1 MVLAYAAMI
10 VAEGLLGIS
19 GVMAVVAAGLWMASR
34 GRPDISPEVTHSL
47 SDFWEMLSYLTE
59 TIIFFIVGMV
69 MVLMM
74 RRIAAK
80 LQRRIGPPFFQPLY
94 DIVKL
99 HSKKTQVSHG
109 MIHDIGIVMAMG
121 GYIAAETL
129 LPVPG
134 MNGIA
139 EKGGIITLLYL
150 MMIPSLGL
158 ALGVGQCAN
167 PNGSIGIARALTAM
181 LAYDIPL
188 VIVVFGVAYAA
199 GTTNLVDIIAVQ
211 QAGGFETWGVVQ
223 MPLLAIAG
231 LIAMHASL
239 GKQPF
244 EIYIAPAEIATGPMV
259 EMGGKYLGGLFVIIG
274 EILVKECADFRH
286 LYQGLGPLPLRLGH
300 LHQIGA
306 QGGIDPEIP
315 HVRAQQMGD
324 AGRIIILYIVLI

>member
-1 MVLAYAAMI
+1 MHTMDLIIELTLMPL
-10 VAEGLLGIS
+10 VA
-19 GVMAVVAAGLWMASR
+19 
-34 GRPDISPEVTHSL
+34 
-47 SDFWEMLSYLTE
+47 
-59 TIIFFIVGMV
+59 FIVGMM

-80 LQRRIGPPFFQPLY
+80 LQRRVGPPFFQPLY

-109 MIHDIGIVMAMG
+109 LIHDIGIVMAMG

-134 MNGIA
+134 MDGIA
-139 EKGGIITLLYL
+139 SKGGMITLAYV

-167 PNGSIGIARALTAM
+167 PNGSIGISRALTAM

-188 VIVVFGVAYAA
+188 VIVIFGVAYHF
-199 GTTNLVDIIAVQ
+199 GTTNLVELIEVQ
-211 QAGGFETWGVVQ
+211 QAGGIATWGAVQ

-231 LIAMHASL
+231 LFALHASL

-244 EIYIAPAEIATGPMV
+244 EIYVAPAEIATGPMV
-259 EMGGKYLGGLFVIIG
+259 EMGGKYLGGLFVMQCFQLYTASLLYVTMFLGGGLNWADLLIKAFLVLAIPVSIAYLFPRYRT
-274 EILVKECADFRH
+274 EDLVK
-286 LYQGLGPLPLRLGH
+286 LVWKWPVMLGL
-300 LHQIGA
+300 IGIA
-306 QGGIDPEIP
+306 F
-315 HVRAQQMGD
+315 VM
-324 AGRIIILYIVLI
+324 